1 MIQKTKDKIFTI
13 SRKWGRK
20 IGIDL
25 PYFLKNGFWVAVRQ
39 LVSILGGLILSA
51 VFARMA
57 TQEIF
62 GQYQFILAVLSIV
75 SILSVPGLNVSITR
89 SVARGYEG
97 DYARVVKTS
106 FLWSLLGVPVLLL
119 AGGYYYLYQSYG
131 LGLALMISS
140 VFFPFLY
147 APNTWDSF
155 LQGKSR
161 FDISAKYSSIQAILN
176 TAVTVVVIFFSRNNL
191 VPIVIAYLVSYTFFN
206 GYYYFKSLKY
216 VNNKKTDADTV
227 NYGFFLTK
235 VSLLTIIGENMDK
248 IIIGAFISPSALAAY
263 YVISV
268 IPLKIKDSLKP
279 FVNLFLP
286 KFSIVQEN
294 ISDIVK
300 QKKKVIFFFI
310 VTMILAAAL
319 YYALIEKINL
329 IIFGKQYLE
338 YYHYS
343 KYFAVLIFLSIP
355 LNILARY
362 VLGVKDRISIIFSNV
377 IYPIVRII
385 VIIALT
391 FKYSLFGA
399 VLAYNINL
407 VLMLLLYLAGIRI
420 SQKNKT
426 K

>member
-25 PYFLKNGFWVAVRQ
+25 PYFLKNGFWVAIRQ
-39 LVSILGGLILSA
+39 LVSILCGLILSA

-119 AGGYYYLYQSYG
+119 AGGYYYLYQSHG

-227 NYGFFLTK
+227 SYGWFLTK
-235 VSLLTIIGENMDK
+235 VNFAALISANADKFLVGTLLGMESLAI
-248 IIIGAFISPSALAAY
+248 Y
-263 YVISV
+263 YVVSAV
-268 IPLKIKDSLKP
+268 ALKIKDIEKSLAS
-279 FVNLFLP
+279 FLVP
-286 KFSIVQEN
+286 KLSADHLDVFMLL
-294 ISDIVK
+294 K
-300 QKKKVIFFFI
+300 QKKKAVLLVSVFLFFASIVYIYLSPIVTTMLFSDKYSEYSYLAKYFVVTFILVFPGSFLVQYIQGQKNKFALVTHSIFFNIIRI
-310 VTMILAAAL
+310 VI
-319 YYALIEKINL
+319 Y
-329 IIFGKQYLE
+329 
-338 YYHYS
+338 
-343 KYFAVLIFLSIP
+343 FLSIKIAG
-355 LNILARY
+355 IL
-362 VLGVKDRISIIFSNV
+362 
-377 IYPIVRII
+377 
-385 VIIALT
+385 
-391 FKYSLFGA
+391 GA
-399 VLAYNINL
+399 VLAFNFSVIISF
-407 VLMLLLYLAGIRI
+407 AFHIFGIAH
-420 SQKNKT
+420 KNK